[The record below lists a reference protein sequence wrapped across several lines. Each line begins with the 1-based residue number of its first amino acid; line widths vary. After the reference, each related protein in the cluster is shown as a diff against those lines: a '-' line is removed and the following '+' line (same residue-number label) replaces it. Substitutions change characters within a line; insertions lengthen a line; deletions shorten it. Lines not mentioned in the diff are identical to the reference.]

1 MGGFLTCPRM
11 AEAGGQQDGQVPL
24 RLDPVELTARAR
36 SAYGPDGRL
45 ALPVTAQWPIFP
57 FETEDLRMRHL
68 EDPVLPEP
76 PRRDETADSCKTCQ
90 GGENEFIW
98 SDARWRVSMSEDPL
112 ALPAVVLHSRA
123 HLDFDALND
132 DLAAEMG
139 VRLIRIER
147 ALGAIQG
154 VARVHVYKWGDGG
167 AHLHIFVVARPL
179 GMMQLR
185 GMYLTAWLYALP
197 PLSPGLWAAIRTHVS
212 ASLTGRSGQVGG
224 PS

>member
-1 MGGFLTCPRM
+1 M
-11 AEAGGQQDGQVPL
+11 AEPSGQQHDQIPL
-24 RLDPVELTARAR
+24 RLDPFELTARAR

-45 ALPVTAQWPIFP
+45 APPMTAHWPIFP

-76 PRRDETADSCKTCQ
+76 PRRDETAGACRTCQ
-90 GGENEFIW
+90 WGEDQFVW
-98 SDARWRVSMSEDPL
+98 SDERWRVSMPEEPL
-112 ALPAVVLHSRA
+112 ALPAVVLHSRD
-123 HLDFDALND
+123 HLDFDALD
-132 DLAAEMG
+132 EDLAAEMG
-139 VRLIRIER
+139 VRLMRIER
-147 ALGAIQG
+147 ALRAIEG

-197 PLSPGLWAAIRTHVS
+197 PLAPGLWTAIRAHLA
-212 ASLTGRSGQVGG
+212 ASLAGFTSRQPGR
-224 PS
+224 